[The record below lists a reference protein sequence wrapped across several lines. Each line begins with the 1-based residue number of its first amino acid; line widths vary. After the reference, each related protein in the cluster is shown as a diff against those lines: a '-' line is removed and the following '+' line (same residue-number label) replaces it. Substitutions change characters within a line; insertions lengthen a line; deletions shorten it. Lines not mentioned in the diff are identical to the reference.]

1 MIKYDLHY
9 KLLFLGESSVGK
21 TSLLLRY
28 IDDLFEN
35 SIPTVGIDVKYKY
48 LTYDNK
54 KIRLDIWDTA
64 GQERFRGIAQNYFR
78 GAHGIIFVFDITS
91 KDSFNKLKTWISD
104 AKQKINPGTVMA
116 VAENK
121 VDLEERRVVSKEIIE
136 EFRDKNDIDIF
147 STSAKTG
154 EGVREIIANVVSKL
168 YDNKKIGIIED
179 DDEDENSRRRNSVAL
194 DRQKTGKNKEKCNC

>member
-78 GAHGIIFVFDITS
+78 GAHGIIFVFDITN
-91 KDSFNKLKTWISD
+91 KESFNKLKTWISD
-104 AKQKINPGTVMA
+104 AKQKINPGTEMV

-136 EFRDKNDIDIF
+136 EFREKNNIDIF

-154 EGVREIIANVVSKL
+154 QGVGEIIANVVSKL
-168 YDNKKIGIIED
+168 YNNKKIGVIDD

-194 DRQKTGKNKEKCNC
+194 DKKKTGKNKEKCNC

>member
-78 GAHGIIFVFDITS
+78 GAHGVIFVFDITN
-91 KDSFNKLKTWISD
+91 KESFIKLKTWISD
-104 AKQKINPGTVMA
+104 AKQKINPGTVMV

-121 VDLEERRVVSKEIIE
+121 VDLEERRAVSKEIIE
-136 EFRDKNDIDIF
+136 EFKEKNEIDIF

-154 EGVREIIANVVSKL
+154 QGVREVISDVVSKL
-168 YDNKKIGIIED
+168 YNNKKIGIIED

-194 DRQKTGKNKEKCNC
+194 DRKKTGKNKEKCNC